1 MTIGAQTIQQL
12 LGDLSS
18 KSPTPGGGAIAGI
31 LAGLSTALGSMVL
44 AYSEGK
50 ESLSEHSELY
60 VDCFKFFDAA
70 KDEAISLG
78 DADAV
83 AYERVSSLWKLSKDD
98 PKRIEQWDNALVKAI
113 QIPLQT
119 MELCQRILITLRTL
133 VGKTNT
139 MLSSD
144 LAIAAILAESA
155 SRAGYWNV
163 SINIAQMENDVQKDV
178 FLKESSSL
186 LSSCKEHALFI
197 EQSCGV

>member
-1 MTIGAQTIQQL
+1 
-12 LGDLSS
+12 
-18 KSPTPGGGAIAGI
+18 
-31 LAGLSTALGSMVL
+31 MVL

-50 ESLSEHSELY
+50 DSLLEHSELY
-60 VDCFKFFDAA
+60 ADCFKFFDAA
-70 KDEAISLG
+70 IDEAITLG

-98 PKRIEQWDNALVKAI
+98 PKRIEQWDNALAEAI

-119 MELCQRILITLRTL
+119 MELCQRILITLRAL

-155 SRAGYWNV
+155 TRAGYWNV
-163 SINIAQMENDVQKDV
+163 AINIAQMENEEQKEVYVKD
-178 FLKESSSL
+178 SSAL
-186 LSSCKEHALFI
+186 LSSCKEHTLFI
-197 EQSCGV
+197 EQSCEV